1 MEKITGSLS
10 VTNKV
15 TGSLSATNKITGKI
29 STNHKLI
36 GNISMPIAEAI
47 EIYHGA
53 YTVVPSVWKETTLKT
68 KNYKT
73 TDNITVEKI
82 FYAEV
87 SNESGGLTATIGDVN
102 NG

>member
-1 MEKITGSLS
+1 MEKVTGSLS

-36 GNISMPIAEAI
+36 GNISMPFAEAI

-53 YTVVPSVWKETTLKT
+53 YTVTPSVWKETTLKT
-68 KNYKT
+68 KNYKAA
-73 TDNITVEKI
+73 DNITVEKI

>member
-1 MEKITGSLS
+1 VEKITGSLS
-10 VTNKV
+10 VTNK
-15 TGSLSATNKITGKI
+15 ITGKI
-29 STNHKLI
+29 STNRRLV

-53 YTVVPSVWKETTLKT
+53 HVVAPSVWRETTLRT
-68 KNYKT
+68 KNYKV

-87 SNESGGLTATIGDVN
+87 SNESGGLTATIGDEFN
-102 NG
+102 A

>member
-10 VTNKV
+10 VANKV
-15 TGSLSATNKITGKI
+15 IGKI
-29 STNHKLI
+29 STNRKLV

-47 EIYHGA
+47 EIYRGA
-53 YTVVPSVWKETTLKT
+53 HIVAPSVWREQTLRT
-68 KNYKT
+68 KNYKV
-73 TDNITVEKI
+73 TDNIVVEKI

>member
-1 MEKITGSLS
+1 MEKI
-10 VTNKV
+10 
-15 TGSLSATNKITGKI
+15 TGSLSATNKIVGKI
-29 STNHKLI
+29 STNRKLV
-36 GNISMPIAEAI
+36 GNITMPIAEAA

-53 YTVVPSVWKETTLKT
+53 HIVIPSVWRETVLRT
-68 KNYKT
+68 KNYKV